1 MKAFKLV
8 AVFSENKLGQLTR
21 TTEVLAK
28 AGINIQWV
36 TIATSDSFGVIKFL
50 VDQCDL
56 AYRQLKAG
64 GFTVSLIEVLAVEV
78 QDKPGGL
85 HLVSKCLSDNNIN
98 VQNSSG
104 FVSNSRAVL
113 LIEVKDVQQAGAILE
128 KNGLRLLSQEET
140 LAL

>member
-1 MKAFKLV
+1 MKTFKLV

-28 AGINIQWV
+28 AGVNIRWV
-36 TIATSDSFGVIKFL
+36 AIATSDSFGVIKFL
-50 VDQCDL
+50 ADQCDL
-56 AYRQLKAG
+56 AFQQLKQH
-64 GFTVSLIEVLAVEV
+64 GFTVSLIEVLAIEV

-104 FVSNSRAVL
+104 FVSNGRAVL
-113 LIEVKDVQQAGAILE
+113 LIEVKDIAQARAVLD
-128 KNGLRLLSQEET
+128 KNGLRLLSQEEM

>member
-21 TTEVLAK
+21 TTEVLAR
-28 AGINIQWV
+28 AGVNIRWIA
-36 TIATSDSFGVIKFL
+36 IATSDSFGVIKFL
-50 VDQCDL
+50 ADQCDL
-56 AYRQLKAG
+56 ACEQLKLH
-64 GFTVSLIEVLAVEV
+64 GFTVSLIEVLAIEV

-104 FVSNSRAVL
+104 FVANGRAVL
-113 LIEVKDVQQAGAILE
+113 LIEVKDIAQARSVLE
-128 KNGLRLLSQEET
+128 KQGMRLLSQDEM

>member
-1 MKAFKLV
+1 MKTFKLV

-28 AGINIQWV
+28 AGINIRWV
-36 TIATSDSFGVIKFL
+36 AIATSDSFGVIKFL
-50 VDQCDL
+50 VDQCDQ
-56 AYRQLKAG
+56 AFQQLKQH
-64 GFTVSLIEVLAVEV
+64 GFTVSLIEVLAIEV

-104 FVSNSRAVL
+104 FVSNGRAVL
-113 LIEVKDVQQAGAILE
+113 LIEVKDIAQARAVLD
-128 KNGLRLLSQEET
+128 KNGLRLLTQEEM